1 MCQVSH
7 SDSESDAQMNASA
20 INISSAADTASGE
33 AAFTLTMSVLT
44 SASSPAALLVL
55 TRLDGEV
62 VPLESLLNAHAAE
75 LATRADLAVPV
86 DVVPTFVVPLHH
98 STHECNQTSQQADQK
113 KSKEANRPAR
123 AEGERAEGEARAAAA
138 QAQRRHRVIQSGRRA
153 VYSRRQALLAV
164 VIGSDDVV
172 PALGPR

>member
-1 MCQVSH
+1 
-7 SDSESDAQMNASA
+7 
-20 INISSAADTASGE
+20 
-33 AAFTLTMSVLT
+33 
-44 SASSPAALLVL
+44 LLVL
-55 TRLDGEV
+55 TRLDGEA

-75 LATRADLAVPV
+75 LVTRADLAVPV
-86 DVVPTFVVPLHH
+86 DVVPAFVVPLH

-138 QAQRRHRVIQSGRRA
+138 QAQRCHRVIQSGRRA